1 MDELGY
7 HHLAFLIGAVVFLH
21 LWEKS
26 LPWNRTLYL
35 ASGLMAVACL
45 AACVWY
51 GYCVFSHTMD
61 SDPARSRLIPVSLGY
76 FAAALVWLR
85 QRKKKGWSQSAPS
98 P

>member
-1 MDELGY
+1 
-7 HHLAFLIGAVVFLH
+7 
-21 LWEKS
+21 
-26 LPWNRTLYL
+26 
-35 ASGLMAVACL
+35 L

-61 SDPARSRLIPVSLGY
+61 SDPARSRLLPVSLGY